1 MKGELSKRKEVDPRM
16 WDFGY
21 DYEDD
26 TFVSRYY
33 GLPEKSAR
41 AMRREQE
48 AIAAFDK
55 AREDMEARIDLV
67 PGETVVIELLKPICH
82 LTSVTIKSFR
92 EYVAKFPGWEVRRR
106 STTEEERIHHA
117 PGLKRKSYFINV
129 LYTSPKKD

>member
-1 MKGELSKRKEVDPRM
+1 MWVDC
-16 WDFGY
+16 

-26 TFVSRYY
+26 SLVSWYY
-33 GLPEKSAR
+33 DLPEKSAI

-67 PGETVVIELLKPICH
+67 PGETVVIELLKPKCH
-82 LTSVTIKSFR
+82 LTSATIKSFR
-92 EYVAKFPGWEVRRR
+92 EYVAKFDGRKVRRR